1 MNAAV
6 ALIKLLSHDFAIE
19 FVRPALGTVI
29 QIYLKLIDDI
39 DYDELIEAL
48 KVIVEIFGDEIAPYA
63 EQLCIRLGESYCR
76 LMEQQKGNENLEV
89 DTETCLTA
97 EGLITAIRRIL

>member
-1 MNAAV
+1 VLDALFGNLQHCDLPVRVNAAV
-6 ALIKLLSHDFAIE
+6 ALIKLLSHDFAID

-48 KVIVEIFGDEIAPYA
+48 KVIVEIFGEEISPFA
-63 EQLCIRLGESYCR
+63 E
-76 LMEQQKGNENLEV
+76 
-89 DTETCLTA
+89 
-97 EGLITAIRRIL
+97 